1 MSVPIMHDLPA
12 LRFLACGSVDD
23 GKSTLLGRLLHDAG
37 AVPPDALE
45 AARLASR
52 ERGLGEL
59 DYSLLTDGLLSEREQ
74 GITIDVA
81 YRYFGSGH
89 RRFILAD
96 TPGHAQYTRN
106 MATAASTA
114 DLAILLVDAAKGIL
128 PQTRR
133 HAALAHLLGVRH
145 LVVAV
150 NKLDAL
156 AWSKEAFERV
166 REDFNAFAST
176 LGIADADFIPVS
188 ALHGDMVVARGSHLD
203 WYTGPTLLEA
213 LEQAALEDARAAGPF
228 RFPVQLVRR
237 HEGER
242 RYLGRVESGA
252 VRVGDDVAA
261 WPSGFPAKVKRLELG
276 GVALETAVA
285 GQSIAIQ
292 LHEDV
297 DLPRGGLLA
306 DRVSA
311 PVLVRAFDA
320 TLCWFGEQ
328 PLDLGR
334 RYGLRLGPAET
345 GARVEGLASIAGL
358 EGPREEAHAALETN
372 GLALA
377 RIACRD
383 TLPVDTYD
391 AHRAGGAFILVDEV
405 TNAPVAAGMIRRG
418 A

>member
-1 MSVPIMHDLPA
+1 MTTPITHDLPA

-37 AVPPDALE
+37 AIPPDALE
-45 AARLASR
+45 AARCASR

-59 DYSLLTDGLLSEREQ
+59 DCSLLTDGLLSEREQ

-81 YRYFGSGH
+81 YRYFGSGN

-114 DLAILLVDAAKGIL
+114 DLAILLVDARKGIL

-133 HAALAHLLGVRH
+133 HAALAHLLGVRR

-156 AWSKEAFERV
+156 AWSRDAFARV
-166 REDFNAFAST
+166 REDFGAFAST
-176 LGIADADFIPVS
+176 LGISGADFIPVS

-213 LEQAALEDARAAGPF
+213 LERTAQEDARSGGPF

-252 VRVGDDVAA
+252 VRVGDEVAA
-261 WPSGFPAKVKRLELG
+261 WPSGFQARVKRLELG
-276 GVALETAVA
+276 GVPLETAVA
-285 GQSIAIQ
+285 GQSIALQ

-297 DLPRGGLLA
+297 DLPRGGLLTDPA
-306 DRVSA
+306 SA
-311 PVLVRAFDA
+311 PDLVRAFDA

-328 PLDLGR
+328 PLDLRR
-334 RYGLRLGPAET
+334 RYGLHLGPAET
-345 GARVEGLASIAGL
+345 QARVEGIAPIAGL
-358 EGPREEAHAALETN
+358 EAPGGEPHAALETN

-377 RIACRD
+377 RIVCRD
-383 TLPVDTYD
+383 TLAADPYDT
-391 AHRAGGAFILVDEV
+391 HRAGGAFILVDET
-405 TNAPVAAGMIRRG
+405 TNAPVAAGMIRR
-418 A
+418 AT